1 MIRLQFLAQVD
12 REKCTGCR
20 ECERIC
26 PSGAIKMVEKKASV
40 DGDRCIDCQRC
51 IDRCDKVNAIRR
63 ASRPS
68 EVTRYVDPTDID
80 PMLLKTLCGKAG
92 ILPEM
97 PICGCT
103 RTTGQETVAAIL
115 NGAKTPEDVCAMTGL
130 RAGCGLYCV
139 TRIFQVFAA
148 CGIGLENPK
157 DRRWV
162 KLTLSLADIPEEKVA
177 SIDKAYPQCHVGD
190 DWKKVTQRRTIP
202 ARKEGPHV

>member
-1 MIRLQFLAQVD
+1 
-12 REKCTGCR
+12 
-20 ECERIC
+20 
-26 PSGAIKMVEKKASV
+26 
-40 DGDRCIDCQRC
+40 
-51 IDRCDKVNAIRR
+51 
-63 ASRPS
+63 
-68 EVTRYVDPTDID
+68 
-80 PMLLKTLCGKAG
+80 MLLKTLCGKAG